1 MNSNVTVGRRSLLTC
16 VGTAVTVCLH
26 GGARSER
33 VSSEPGGSHASPEG
47 QSVTPED
54 PSVTPEGR
62 FPATVDR
69 IVDTDHVVL
78 LVEARGE
85 VVAQYDVART
95 TLPAV
100 WEGDRLLVTVEDAA
114 LTAVRTEGGT
124 RRRIDRVRPT
134 ATAW

>member
-85 VVAQYDVART
+85 VVAQYTLSRT
-95 TLPAV
+95 TLSTV
-100 WEGDRLLVTVEDAA
+100 CEGNQVLVTVADGT
-114 LTAVRTEGGT
+114 LTAVRTETGT
-124 RRRIDRVRPT
+124 WRDIGRVQPT
-134 ATAW
+134 AATW

>member
-1 MNSNVTVGRRSLLTC
+1 MDSSAPIGRRSLLAA
-16 VGTAVTVCLH
+16 VGAVATLGLH
-26 GGARSER
+26 GGTRSGR
-33 VSSEPGGSHASPEG
+33 A
-47 QSVTPED
+47 TPEPD
-54 PSVTPEGR
+54 GSGASIEGR
-62 FPATVDR
+62 YPATVDR
-69 IVDTDHVVL
+69 IVDGDHVVL